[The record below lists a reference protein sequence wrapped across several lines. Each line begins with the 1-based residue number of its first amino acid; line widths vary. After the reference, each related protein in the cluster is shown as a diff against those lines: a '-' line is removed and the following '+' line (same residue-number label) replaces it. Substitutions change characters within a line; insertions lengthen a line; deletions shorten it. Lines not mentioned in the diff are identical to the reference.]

1 MKRKFVLMGA
11 CGVLALSIVFSV
23 VVNGEGN
30 GKEKAAPEQPVQK
43 TIQAKL
49 QVHNFE
55 EALKNSDLVV
65 KVEVEKKTRE
75 LSEPSPKTLFQAKIL
90 DELKAD
96 QSLNTDQ
103 IHILQQG
110 NSEWRFNDNGLFS
123 EKERYV
129 LFLKK
134 AVGIDEPNAYWILGE
149 ETGMHKDSGTGKLLK
164 LSYYDKQLEDIE
176 DKELTAD
183 FLKDNE
189 KEMNS
194 KDIQVVNEQ
203 QFKDKVQRTLS
214 K

>member
-23 VVNGEGN
+23 VVNG
-30 GKEKAAPEQPVQK
+30 KEKAEPEQPVQK

-49 QVHNFE
+49 QVFNFE

-96 QSLNTDQ
+96 PSLNTNQ

-110 NSEWRFNDNGLFS
+110 NSEWRFNDNDLFS

-149 ETGMHKDSGTGKLLK
+149 ETGMYKDSGTGKLLK

-176 DKELTAD
+176 DKELTTD

-189 KEMNS
+189 NKMDS
-194 KDIQVVNEQ
+194 KDVQVVNEQ
-203 QFKDKVQRTLS
+203 LFKDKVEKALS

>member
-11 CGVLALSIVFSV
+11 CGVLALSIVLSV
-23 VVNGEGN
+23 VGN
-30 GKEKAAPEQPVQK
+30 RNEKAEAEQPAQK
-43 TIQAKL
+43 TMQGTL
-49 QVHNFE
+49 EVYNFE
-55 EALKNSDLVV
+55 EALDNSDLVV
-65 KVEVEKKTRE
+65 KVEVEQKIRE

-90 DELKAD
+90 DELKPD
-96 QSLNTDQ
+96 PSLSKDQ

-110 NSEWRFNDNGLFS
+110 NSEWRFNGNDLFS

-134 AVGIDEPNAYWILGE
+134 AVGIDEPNTYWILGE
-149 ETGMHKDSGTGKLLK
+149 ETGMYKDSGTGKLLK

-189 KEMNS
+189 KKNS
-194 KDIQVVNEQ
+194 KDVQVVDEQ
-203 QFKDKVQRTLS
+203 QFKDKIGKTLR